1 MPDEGPAASP
11 RQERSPIP
19 RGKFPLRKARGTS
32 SVVPFFYHLH
42 AEGAMGKK
50 PADSFGT
57 RTRQSVGKRTYEI
70 FRMDALERRGVGN
83 VSRLPLSLK
92 GLLENLLRH
101 EDGTSVR
108 SEDIEALARWEPGSP
123 PAPA

>member
-1 MPDEGPAASP
+1 MPDEDPDADP

-50 PADSFGT
+50 PADSFGA
-57 RTRQSVGKRTYEI
+57 RTRETIGRRSYEI
-70 FRMDALERRGVGN
+70 FRLNAL
-83 VSRLPLSLK
+83 
-92 GLLENLLRH
+92 
-101 EDGTSVR
+101 
-108 SEDIEALARWEPGSP
+108 
-123 PAPA
+123 